1 MKKNIEK
8 QQKEGGIERGEEVGQ
23 GENVRREE
31 ERRKE
36 RGDEEREEK
45 KENDRKI
52 NRGQGGERVSKRIR
66 QRQEG

>member
-23 GENVRREE
+23 RENVRREE

-36 RGDEEREEK
+36 RGEEEREE

-52 NRGQGGERVSKRIR
+52 NRGQGGERESKRIR